1 MLLCCLLNFYK
12 FVFLFYAFFAI
23 SKSITWRS
31 LVATF
36 TYHTRNKATMKLVPR
51 KGKLMSW
58 EIRDEIFRDIVRYS
72 WEISE
77 KIKWKLSISHPP
89 STYASKKW
97 DFFFFDYW
105 PFIFAPPNAHR
116 SIRRDID
123 SVKIKKK
130 IQEQSTDGESTS
142 TTTFRWHR
150 CHSGC
155 PSGRLFEYDT
165 TTVPGGGGGLPEHNG
180 TTTTTTAAAGALASS
195 DLVLI
200 RIVTGTD
207 VVPE

>member
-97 DFFFFDYW
+97 DFFFFW
-105 PFIFAPPNAHR
+105 LLTLHFR
-116 SIRRDID
+116 SPECTPLHPQRYRQRQNQKKDPGTKHWWRIDVDDDI
-123 SVKIKKK
+123 S
-130 IQEQSTDGESTS
+130 
-142 TTTFRWHR
+142 RA
-150 CHSGC
+150 
-155 PSGRLFEYDT
+155 L
-165 TTVPGGGGGLPEHNG
+165 VP
-180 TTTTTTAAAGALASS
+180 
-195 DLVLI
+195 
-200 RIVTGTD
+200 
-207 VVPE
+207 